1 MCGGRIFKSSSQG
14 HVLLL
19 QQQFAHPVY
28 VVNGAI
34 DSKIPDNRTWGR
46 ALEEDPVTKLLLSR
60 DCSQSSSGLHNLK
73 NTSNLWTTHIASRL
87 GKAVYL

>member
-1 MCGGRIFKSSSQG
+1 M
-14 HVLLL
+14 LLL

-46 ALEEDPVTKLLLSR
+46 ALEEDTVTKLLLEIAVNPALGYIISR
-60 DCSQSSSGLHNLK
+60 
-73 NTSNLWTTHIASRL
+73 THPTFGPRILPAGQARQFICER
-87 GKAVYL
+87 GRTVHT